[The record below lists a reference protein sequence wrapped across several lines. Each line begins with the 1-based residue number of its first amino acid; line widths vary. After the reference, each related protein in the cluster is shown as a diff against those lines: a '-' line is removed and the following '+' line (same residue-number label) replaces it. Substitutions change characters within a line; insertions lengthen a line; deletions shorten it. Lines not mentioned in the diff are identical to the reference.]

1 MSSIKNNSTNNL
13 PKIQHQLRENNSLKV
28 VFNDNHRIYN
38 SDKKQYLLNSERHFL
53 NMTKIFCTIIFTI
66 EMMIYVIAHEFIFGS
81 DTYLHNRWNIRNGF
95 VVIISIVDLTTMYCS
110 TVIPLNTESEEATFI
125 NRASGLELVLQA
137 LISSLRPIDHNYER
151 QEKTT
156 YLTKCTLELERRR
169 CRKHELSYY
178 VPWRRR

>member
-1 MSSIKNNSTNNL
+1 MECPSL
-13 PKIQHQLRENNSLKV
+13 PVTS
-28 VFNDNHRIYN
+28 F
-38 SDKKQYLLNSERHFL
+38 ERHFL

-81 DTYLHNRWNIRNGF
+81 DTYIHNRWNIRNGF

-125 NRASGLELVLQA
+125 SRASGLELVLQA
-137 LISSLRPIDHNYER
+137 LISSFRPIDHIYER